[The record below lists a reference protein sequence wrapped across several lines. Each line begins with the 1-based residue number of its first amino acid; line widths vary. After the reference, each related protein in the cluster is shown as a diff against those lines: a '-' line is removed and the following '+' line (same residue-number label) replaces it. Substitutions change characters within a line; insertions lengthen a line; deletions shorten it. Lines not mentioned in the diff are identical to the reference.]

1 MLKKILFGAAAP
13 VVVLGSLA
21 LSTAGARAASQP
33 VAKVTGLHVTAAT
46 ATSLAVTWRE
56 ADSNAKVRIQ
66 VYNADTLQDAWD
78 SAYTGGVPAGQSAAT
93 ATGLQPGTAY
103 VLRADASD
111 GSANPGWTAGQVVY
125 TQASGAAGTPGPKG
139 DPGVQGPSG
148 VVSVT
153 AKDLGAVTSVPTG
166 GRFAAN
172 KTLAGTVALKAGTYL
187 ISVNAKATP
196 DVSSPVAVFPQF
208 FVYNGPA
215 AADFSNN
222 LFNAGAGA
230 LATDS
235 TSIDSYYSGSG
246 VVTLTADSTLSV
258 YAFGYDSDRGA
269 GTYALDDLTVTAVQL
284 QPAS

>member
-1 MLKKILFGAAAP
+1 MSKKILYSAAVP

-21 LSTAGARAASQP
+21 LTASARAASQP
-33 VAKVTGLHVTAAT
+33 VAGVTGLHVTVAS
-46 ATSLAVTWRE
+46 ATSLAVTWHE
-56 ADSNAKVRIQ
+56 ADSSAKVRVQ
-66 VYNADTLQDAWD
+66 VYNADTLQDTWD
-78 SAYTGGVPAGQSAAT
+78 SAYKGGIPAGGSAVT
-93 ATGLQPGTAY
+93 AIGLQPGTAY

-111 GSANPGWTAGQVVY
+111 GSANPGWTVGQVVY

-148 VVSVT
+148 VVSVLT
-153 AKDLGAVTSVPTG
+153 KDLGAVASVPTG

-222 LFNAGAGA
+222 LLNAGAGA

-246 VVTLTADSTLSV
+246 VITLTADSTLNV